1 MKVFWIISEQI
12 KREKRER
19 DRSVR
24 LLVTSVLAVGV
35 LIKSTGSDFVPSL
48 RDRVDPAASQDLR
61 LCLCVCNIPNWKVAE
76 LLLAILKRTR
86 RELNDDRNDDDW
98 WTLEKRTELVACDP
112 PHMHSTTLPNYK
124 SRRAEYEMDAQ
135 HSIFDVPPLLSIP
148 LKKDHKKIEHLIH
161 ICLYVV
167 AMWRR
172 KLSSAGLLLRFI
184 SFPLCWHIPYLIQ
197 WHYII
202 YTALRCIDALPANQ
216 SQSSGD
222 LWLLGPS
229 DGG

>member
-148 LKKDHKKIEHLIH
+148 LKKKTIKRLSIWFIFVCMSWLCEGGSFHLLVSYYDSFH
-161 ICLYVV
+161 F
-167 AMWRR
+167 R
-172 KLSSAGLLLRFI
+172 SADTSPTSYSG
-184 SFPLCWHIPYLIQ
+184 
-197 WHYII
+197 II
-202 YTALRCIDALPANQ
+202 
-216 SQSSGD
+216 
-222 LWLLGPS
+222 
-229 DGG
+229 